1 MEFLKNHY
9 EKVLLS
15 VVLLALAVVTAL
27 LPSKAKTIE
36 SVPTEP
42 PAKKSFEMPDVGTNK
57 TAIARLENPTP
68 LVWDGPHNVFNPVKW
83 KRRPNGMIEKILS
96 RTQEGPHALQ
106 ILRITPL
113 HFILSFDSVV
123 GSAANL
129 RYQFGIT
136 REAETNASLR
146 RKIAAYAV
154 VGEKTDY
161 FTLKDLKGAPE
172 SPTELRLELTN
183 GVSVNVSKESPFR
196 RVDGHAVDLRYP
208 PEDKVYTD
216 RRKGD
221 TLILAGETNNIV
233 AIFED
238 KVVLSAHSTG
248 ERTTVTNIV
257 NKAGL

>member
-36 SVPTEP
+36 SVPSEP
-42 PAKKSFEMPDVGTNK
+42 PVKKSFAMPDVGTNK
-57 TAIARLENPTP
+57 VAIARLEKPAP
-68 LVWDGPHNVFNPVKW
+68 LIWDGPHNVFNPVKW
-83 KRRPNGMIEKILS
+83 KRRPNGAIEKILS

-106 ILRITPL
+106 ILRVTPL

-129 RYQFGIT
+129 RYQFGII
-136 REAETNASLR
+136 REAETNISMR
-146 RKIAAYAV
+146 RKIGAYAV

-161 FTLKDLKGAPE
+161 FTLKDFKGTAE

-183 GVSVNVSKESPFR
+183 GVSVNVSKESPYK
-196 RVDGHAVDLRYP
+196 RVDGYAADLRYV

-221 TLILAGETNNIV
+221 ALILAGETNNIV

-248 ERTTVTNIV
+248 ERTTVTNFAS
-257 NKAGL
+257 KAAF